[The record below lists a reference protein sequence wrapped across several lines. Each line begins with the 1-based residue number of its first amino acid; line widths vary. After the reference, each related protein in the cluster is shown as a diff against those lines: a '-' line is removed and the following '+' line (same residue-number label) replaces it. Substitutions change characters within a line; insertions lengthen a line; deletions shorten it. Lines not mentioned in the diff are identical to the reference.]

1 MLPLLSCLFLS
12 VFNYYAPSDL
22 ISYSI
27 PIAIIINMHI
37 EIAIRINGGICGG
50 ENYHFFVS

>member
-1 MLPLLSCLFLS
+1 LS